1 MKLLRLFPFL
11 APLLACF
18 LAPYAAAQ
26 VVVVVHPK
34 SAITTLSKE
43 QVAQIYLGRAE
54 TLQPIDRMDDPSLR
68 GAFYAQVAGKSLGQ
82 VKSIWSK
89 LIFTG
94 RATPP
99 VEVTGVSAVRKA
111 VANNVNAIGYLD
123 ASDVDGSVRPVH
135 IQ

>member
-1 MKLLRLFPFL
+1 MHPCRLATALLLCAL
-11 APLLACF
+11 TAPAF
-18 LAPYAAAQ
+18 GQ

-34 SAITTLSKE
+34 SPITTLSRE

-54 TLQPIDRMDDPSLR
+54 TLQPIDRMDDPALR
-68 GAFYAQVAGKSLGQ
+68 GEFYAKVAGKSLSQ
-82 VKSIWSK
+82 VKLAWSK

-99 VEVTGVSAVRKA
+99 VEVMGMPAVRKA
-111 VANNVNAIGYLD
+111 VAGNLNAIGYLD
-123 ASDVDGSVRPVH
+123 AADVDASVRPVI

>member
-1 MKLLRLFPFL
+1 MNLPRLVPLLLCLL
-11 APLLACF
+11 APCAG
-18 LAPYAAAQ
+18 AQ
-26 VVVVVHPK
+26 VVVVVNPK
-34 SAITTLSKE
+34 SAITALSKE

-54 TLQPIDRMDDPSLR
+54 TLQPIDRMDDPALR

-94 RATPP
+94 RASPP
-99 VEVTGVSAVRKA
+99 VEVTGVAAVRRA
-111 VANNVNAIGYLD
+111 VANDVNAIGYLD
-123 ASDVDGSVRPVH
+123 AADVDASVRPVA